1 MSFNHKFAGRT
12 DGMEAGTGEKAMKQ
26 ALESELEPE
35 LEKALAD
42 FRLFVHTWSDA
53 AYHRPRTVAATVR
66 RRSWRL
72 AAGWALGCALMAG
85 SLSGGFYEHHHRQ
98 ELARIAAVR
107 AAEQQKLAAEQ
118 RAREEEEELAKVDSD
133 VSREVPSAMEPLVQ
147 LMDEDESK

>member
-1 MSFNHKFAGRT
+1 MSSRVGFGDRREEPAERSRQLEPVA
-12 DGMEAGTGEKAMKQ
+12 DEKLDLVLGQ
-26 ALESELEPE
+26 ALE
-35 LEKALAD
+35 D
-42 FRLFVHTWSDA
+42 FRLSVHAWSEA
-53 AYHRPRTVAATVR
+53 AYSRPRTVAQVVR

-72 AAGWALGCALMAG
+72 AAGWALGCALIAG

-98 ELARIAAVR
+98 ELARVAAVR

>member
-1 MSFNHKFAGRT
+1 MSFSDKFAGRT
-12 DGMEAGTGEKAMKQ
+12 DGRKDGTVDMSVKQTAG
-26 ALESELEPE
+26 SELEPE
-35 LEKALAD
+35 LEKALAE
-42 FRLFVHTWSDA
+42 FRLSVHAWSDA
-53 AYHRPRTVAATVR
+53 AYNRPRTVAAMVR

-72 AAGWALGCALMAG
+72 AAGWALGCALIAG

-98 ELARIAAVR
+98 ELARVAAVR

>member
-1 MSFNHKFAGRT
+1 MSFDDQLAGRK
-12 DGMEAGTGEKAMKQ
+12 DGTRGKSVQQTTG
-26 ALESELEPE
+26 SELE
-35 LEKALAD
+35 LEKALAE
-42 FRLFVHTWSDA
+42 FRLSVHAWSDA
-53 AYHRPRTVAATVR
+53 AYNRPCTVATSVR

-72 AAGWALGCALMAG
+72 AAGWALGCALIAG

-98 ELARIAAVR
+98 ELARVAAVR

>member
-1 MSFNHKFAGRT
+1 MSFNDKFADRT
-12 DGMEAGTGEKAMKQ
+12 DGSKVGTGDRNMQ
-26 ALESELEPE
+26 QVTGSELEPE

-42 FRLFVHTWSDA
+42 FCLAVHAWSDA
-53 AYHRPRTVAATVR
+53 ASHRPRTLAATVR

-118 RAREEEEELAKVDSD
+118 RAREEEEELAKVDSE

-147 LMDEDESK
+147 LMDEDDSK

>member
-1 MSFNHKFAGRT
+1 MSFDDQLAGRK
-12 DGMEAGTGEKAMKQ
+12 DGTRGKSVQQTTG
-26 ALESELEPE
+26 SELE
-35 LEKALAD
+35 LEKALAE
-42 FRLFVHTWSDA
+42 FRLSVHAWSDA
-53 AYHRPRTVAATVR
+53 AYTRPRTASATVR
-66 RRSWRL
+66 RRSWQL
-72 AAGWALGCALMAG
+72 AAGWALGCALIAG

-98 ELARIAAVR
+98 ELARVAAVR